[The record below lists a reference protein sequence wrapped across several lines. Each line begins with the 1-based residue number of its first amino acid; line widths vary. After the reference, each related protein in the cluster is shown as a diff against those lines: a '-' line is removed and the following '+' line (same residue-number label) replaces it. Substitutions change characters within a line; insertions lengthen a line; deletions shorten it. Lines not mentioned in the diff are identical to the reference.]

1 MAIKYLGRLRPID
14 FQSPT
19 SFVQM
24 VNVPELQEH
33 SRCAF
38 CHYFQE
44 GRTSDEFF
52 ECSEKRKCGM
62 ESLLFVPMVNISKRK
77 PSILNDFTLTPVT
90 KQITVGNDKR
100 YLQLL
105 SSDVQGYEC
114 NQLCQYYP
122 SRIAA
127 EQSVAECANS
137 HACGRNGSFWDLL
150 TPRYPY
156 LATYPNLKSDIID
169 QNTFVTLDGQV
180 IKGVELDSIFVDEN
194 HYPKAV
200 LSDNS
205 SWFIVNMY
213 WDSPNCGQ
221 VLFAR
226 KDSEPK
232 LWEWKKQI
240 SYFAGASNSLII
252 TDDGQ
257 PITQMLIDYGYPDNN
272 LIRPLKNLAL
282 VRVSSSGS
290 SWFVNDEDYFDEV
303 TTSSYRIIVITS
315 YINGYKYV
323 ISFGNQAQTYLGTKF
338 PDDPPS
344 KWARV
349 SPADFKPTDYRVV
362 TINNYND
369 PMAKWL
375 MRIGVRQSLFF
386 FK

>member
-1 MAIKYLGRLRPID
+1 MAIKYLGKLRPID

-44 GRTSDEFF
+44 GRTSDQFF

-62 ESLLFVPMVNISKRK
+62 ESLLFVPMTNISSRN
-77 PSILNDFTLTPVT
+77 PNITNRFTLTPVT
-90 KQITVGNDKR
+90 KQITIGNDKR

-105 SSDVQGYEC
+105 SSDIQGYEC

-122 SRIAA
+122 ARIAA

-150 TPRYPY
+150 TPRYPF

-169 QNTFVTLDGQV
+169 QNTFVTVDGRV
-180 IKGVELDSIFVDEN
+180 IKDVELDSIYVDEN

-200 LSDNS
+200 LSDGS
-205 SWFIVNMY
+205 SWYIVNMY

-232 LWEWKKQI
+232 LWEWTKQI

-257 PITQMLIDYGYPDNN
+257 PITQMLIDYGYPDSN
-272 LIRPLKNLAL
+272 LIRPLKDLAL

-290 SWFVNDEDYFDEV
+290 SWFVNDEDTFEVV
-303 TTSSYRIIVITS
+303 TTSSYRIIVISS
-315 YINGYKYV
+315 YLNGNKYV
-323 ISFGNQAQTYLGTKF
+323 VSFANQAQTYLGTKF
-338 PDDPPS
+338 PNDPPS

-349 SPADFKPTDYRVV
+349 SPADFAPTDYRVI
-362 TINNYND
+362 TLNSYTD
-369 PMAKWL
+369 EMAQWL
-375 MRIGVRQSLFF
+375 MTIGVRQSLFF

>member
-1 MAIKYLGRLRPID
+1 MSIKYLGKLRPID
-14 FQSPT
+14 FQDKT
-19 SFVQM
+19 SYVQM

-44 GRTSDEFF
+44 GRTSHEFF
-52 ECSEKRKCGM
+52 ECSDKRKCGM
-62 ESLLFVPMVNISKRK
+62 ESLLFVPMVNISRRK

-90 KQITVGNDKR
+90 KQITIGNDKR

-122 SRIAA
+122 ARIAA

-150 TPRYPY
+150 TPRYPF
-156 LATYPNLKSDIID
+156 LETYPNLRSDIID
-169 QNTFVTLDGQV
+169 QNTFVTVDGKV
-180 IKGVELDSIFVDEN
+180 IKNVELDSIYVDEN

-200 LSDNS
+200 LSDGS

-226 KDSEPK
+226 KDSEPR
-232 LWEWKKQI
+232 LWVWSKQI

-257 PITQMLIDYGYPDNN
+257 PITQMLIDYGYPENN
-272 LIRPLKNLAL
+272 LIRPLKDLAL
-282 VRVSSSGS
+282 VRVSSSSS
-290 SWFVNDEDYFDEV
+290 SWFVNDSGYFEEV
-303 TTSSYRIIVITS
+303 ATSSYRIIVITS
-315 YINGYKYV
+315 YLNGYKYV
-323 ISFGNQAQTYLGTKF
+323 ISFGDQAQTFLGTKF

-349 SPADFKPTDYRVV
+349 SPNNFAPTDYRVI
-362 TINNYND
+362 TLNSYD
-369 PMAKWL
+369 DQMAQWL
-375 MRIGVRQSLFF
+375 MTIGVRQSLFF

>member
-1 MAIKYLGRLRPID
+1 MSIKYLGKLRPID
-14 FQSPT
+14 FQDKT
-19 SFVQM
+19 SYVQM

-44 GRTSDEFF
+44 GRTSHEFF
-52 ECSEKRKCGM
+52 ECSDKRKCGM

-114 NQLCQYYP
+114 NQICQYYP

-150 TPRYPY
+150 TPKFPF
-156 LATYPNLKSDIID
+156 LATYPNLRSDLID
-169 QNTFVTLDGQV
+169 QNTFVTVDGKV
-180 IKGVELDSIFVDEN
+180 IKGVELDSIYVDEN

-200 LSDNS
+200 LSDGS

-221 VLFAR
+221 MLFAR
-226 KDSEPK
+226 KDSEPR
-232 LWEWKKQI
+232 LWEWSRNI
-240 SYFAGASNSLII
+240 VNTGDASHSLII
-252 TDDGQ
+252 TDDDQ

-272 LIRPLKNLAL
+272 LIRPLKDLAL

-290 SWFVNDEDYFDEV
+290 SWFVNDDSFFEHV
-303 TTSSYRIIVITS
+303 ATSSYRIIVITS
-315 YINGYKYV
+315 YLNGYKYV
-323 ISFGNQAQTYLGTKF
+323 ISFGDQAQTYLGTKF

-349 SPADFKPTDYRVV
+349 SPNDFTPTDYRVI
-362 TINNYND
+362 TLNSYD
-369 PMAKWL
+369 DQMAQWL
-375 MRIGVRQSLFF
+375 MTIGVRQSLFF

>member
-1 MAIKYLGRLRPID
+1 MAIKYLGKLRPID

-24 VNVPELQEH
+24 VNVPELGEH
-33 SRCAF
+33 QRCAF

-44 GRTSDEFF
+44 GRTSHDFF
-52 ECSEKRKCGM
+52 ECSDKRKCGM

-122 SRIAA
+122 ARIAA

-150 TPRYPY
+150 TPRYPF

-169 QNTFVTLDGQV
+169 QKTFVTAEGQV
-180 IKGVELDSIFVDEN
+180 IKDVELDSIYVDEN

-205 SWFIVNMY
+205 SWYIVNMY

-221 VLFAR
+221 ILFAR
-226 KDSEPK
+226 KDSEPR
-232 LWEWKKQI
+232 LWVWSKQI

-257 PITQMLIDYGYPDNN
+257 PIIQMLIDYGYPDSN
-272 LIRPLKNLAL
+272 LIRPLKDLAL

-290 SWFVNDEDYFDEV
+290 SWFVNDSSYFEEV
-303 TTSSYRIIVITS
+303 ATSSYRIIVITS
-315 YINGYKYV
+315 YLSAYKYV
-323 ISFGNQAQTYLGTKF
+323 ISFGDQAQTYLGTKF
-338 PDDPPS
+338 PGDPPS
-344 KWARV
+344 KWTRV
-349 SPADFKPTDYRVV
+349 SPADFAPKDYRVI
-362 TINNYND
+362 TLNSYTD
-369 PMAKWL
+369 DMAKWL
-375 MRIGVRQSLFF
+375 MHIGVRQSIFF

>member
-1 MAIKYLGRLRPID
+1 MAIKYLGKLRPID
-14 FQSPT
+14 FQDKT
-19 SFVQM
+19 SYVQM
-24 VNVPELQEH
+24 VNVPELGEH
-33 SRCAF
+33 MRCAF

-44 GRTSDEFF
+44 GRTSHEFF
-52 ECSEKRKCGM
+52 ECSDKRKCGM

-90 KQITVGNDKR
+90 KQITIGNDKR

-122 SRIAA
+122 ARIAA

-150 TPRYPY
+150 TPRYPF
-156 LATYPNLKSDIID
+156 LETYPNLKSDIID
-169 QNTFVTLDGQV
+169 QNTFVTADGQV
-180 IKGVELDSIFVDEN
+180 IKDVELDSIYVDEN

-226 KDSEPK
+226 KDSEPR
-232 LWEWKKQI
+232 LWVWSKQI
-240 SYFAGASNSLII
+240 SYFAGASQSLII
-252 TDDGQ
+252 TDDAQ
-257 PITQMLIDYGYPDNN
+257 PITQMLIDYGYPDDN
-272 LIRPLKNLAL
+272 LIRPLKDLAL

-290 SWFVNDEDYFDEV
+290 SWFVNDSSYFEEV
-303 TTSSYRIIVITS
+303 ATSSYRIIVITS
-315 YINGYKYV
+315 YLNGYKYV
-323 ISFGNQAQTYLGTKF
+323 ISFGDQAQTYLGTKF
-338 PDDPPS
+338 PNDPPS

-349 SPADFKPTDYRVV
+349 SPADFAPTDYRVI
-362 TINNYND
+362 TLNSYD
-369 PMAKWL
+369 DQMAQWL
-375 MRIGVRQSLFF
+375 MTIGVRQSLFF

>member
-1 MAIKYLGRLRPID
+1 MAIKYLGKLRPID

-24 VNVPELQEH
+24 VNVPELGEH
-33 SRCAF
+33 QRCAF

-44 GRTSDEFF
+44 GRTSHEFF
-52 ECSEKRKCGM
+52 ECSDKRKCGM
-62 ESLLFVPMVNISKRK
+62 ESLFFVPMVNISKRK

-122 SRIAA
+122 ARIAA

-150 TPRYPY
+150 TPRYPF

-169 QNTFVTLDGQV
+169 QNTFVTVDGQV
-180 IKGVELDSIFVDEN
+180 IKDVELDSIYVDEN

-200 LSDNS
+200 LSDDS

-226 KDSEPK
+226 KDSEPR
-232 LWEWKKQI
+232 LWVWSKQI

-257 PITQMLIDYGYPDNN
+257 PITQMLIDYGYPDSN
-272 LIRPLKNLAL
+272 LIRPLKDLAL
-282 VRVSSSGS
+282 IRVSSSSS
-290 SWFVNDEDYFDEV
+290 SWFVNDSDYFEEV
-303 TTSSYRIIVITS
+303 VTSTYRIIVIKS
-315 YINGYKYV
+315 YLKGYKYV
-323 ISFGNQAQTYLGTKF
+323 ISFGDQAQTYLGKKF
-338 PDDPPS
+338 PGDPPS

-349 SPADFKPTDYRVV
+349 SPADFKPTDYRVI
-362 TINNYND
+362 TLNSYTD
-369 PMAKWL
+369 DMAKWL
-375 MRIGVRQSLFF
+375 MRIGVRQSVFF

>member
-1 MAIKYLGRLRPID
+1 MAIKYLGKLRPID

-19 SFVQM
+19 SFVQII
-24 VNVPELQEH
+24 NVPELGEH
-33 SRCAF
+33 MRCAF

-44 GRTSDEFF
+44 GRTSHEFF
-52 ECSEKRKCGM
+52 ECSDKRKCGM
-62 ESLLFVPMVNISKRK
+62 ESLFFVPMVNISNRK
-77 PSILNDFTLTPVT
+77 PNIINDFTLTPVT
-90 KQITVGNDKR
+90 KQITIGNDKR

-122 SRIAA
+122 ARIAA

-150 TPRYPY
+150 TPRYPF

-169 QNTFVTLDGQV
+169 QNTFVTLDGRV
-180 IKGVELDSIFVDEN
+180 IKDVELDSIYVDEN
-194 HYPKAV
+194 QYPKAV
-200 LSDNS
+200 LSDGS
-205 SWFIVNMY
+205 SWFIVNLY

-226 KDSEPK
+226 KDSEPR
-232 LWEWKKQI
+232 LWVWSKQI
-240 SYFAGASNSLII
+240 SYFAGASQSLII

-257 PITQMLIDYGYPDNN
+257 PITQMLIDYGYPDSN
-272 LIRPLKNLAL
+272 LIRPLKDLAL

-290 SWFVNDEDYFDEV
+290 SWFVNDSDYFEEV
-303 TTSSYRIIVITS
+303 ATSSYRIIVITS
-315 YINGYKYV
+315 YLNGYKYV
-323 ISFGNQAQTYLGTKF
+323 ISFGDQAQTYLGTKF

-349 SPADFKPTDYRVV
+349 SPDDFAPTDYRVI
-362 TINNYND
+362 TLNSYD
-369 PMAKWL
+369 DEMAQWL

>member
-1 MAIKYLGRLRPID
+1 MAIKYLGKLRPID

-44 GRTSDEFF
+44 GRTSEEFF

-122 SRIAA
+122 ARIAA

-150 TPRYPY
+150 TPRYPF

-169 QNTFVTLDGQV
+169 KNTFVTIDGRV
-180 IKGVELDSIFVDEN
+180 IKDVELDSIYVDEN

-200 LSDNS
+200 LSDGS

-232 LWEWKKQI
+232 LWEWTKQI
-240 SYFAGASNSLII
+240 SYFKGASNSLII

-257 PITQMLIDYGYPDNN
+257 PITQMLIDYGYPDSN
-272 LIRPLKNLAL
+272 LIRPLKDLAL
-282 VRVSSSGS
+282 IRVSSSGS
-290 SWFVNDEDYFDEV
+290 SWFVNDEDTFEVV
-303 TTSSYRIIVITS
+303 TTSSYRIIVISS
-315 YINGYKYV
+315 YLNGNKYV
-323 ISFGNQAQTYLGTKF
+323 ISFGDQAQTYLGTKF
-338 PDDPPS
+338 PGDPPS
-344 KWARV
+344 KWTRV
-349 SPADFKPTDYRVV
+349 SPADFAPKDYRVI
-362 TINNYND
+362 TLNSYTD
-369 PMAKWL
+369 DMTRWL
-375 MRIGVRQSLFF
+375 MRIGVRQSVFF

>member
-1 MAIKYLGRLRPID
+1 MAIKYLGKLRPID

-24 VNVPELQEH
+24 VNVPELGEH
-33 SRCAF
+33 QRCAF

-44 GRTSDEFF
+44 GRTSHEFF
-52 ECSEKRKCGM
+52 ECSDKRKCGM
-62 ESLLFVPMVNISKRK
+62 ESLLFVPMLNISKRK

-127 EQSVAECANS
+127 EKSVAECANS

-150 TPRYPY
+150 TPRYPF
-156 LATYPNLKSDIID
+156 LATYPNLKSNIID
-169 QNTFVTLDGQV
+169 QKTYVTAEGQV
-180 IKGVELDSIFVDEN
+180 IKDVELDSIYVDEN

-232 LWEWKKQI
+232 LWEWTKQI

-257 PITQMLIDYGYPDNN
+257 PIIQMLIDYGYPDDN
-272 LIRPLKNLAL
+272 LIRPLKDLAL

-290 SWFVNDEDYFDEV
+290 SWFVNDNSYFEEV
-303 TTSSYRIIVITS
+303 ATSSYRIIVISS
-315 YINGYKYV
+315 YLNGNKYV
-323 ISFGNQAQTYLGTKF
+323 ISFADQAQTYLGTKF

-349 SPADFKPTDYRVV
+349 SPADFAPKDYRVI
-362 TINNYND
+362 TLKSYTD
-369 PMAKWL
+369 DMAKWL

>member
-1 MAIKYLGRLRPID
+1 MAIKYLGKLRPID

-44 GRTSDEFF
+44 GRTSHEFF
-52 ECSEKRKCGM
+52 ECSDKRKCGM
-62 ESLLFVPMVNISKRK
+62 ESLFFVPMVNISKRK
-77 PSILNDFTLTPVT
+77 PSILNEFTLTPVT
-90 KQITVGNDKR
+90 KQITIGNDKR

-122 SRIAA
+122 ARIAA
-127 EQSVAECANS
+127 EQSIAECANS

-150 TPRYPY
+150 TPRYPF
-156 LATYPNLKSDIID
+156 LATYPNLRSDIID
-169 QNTFVTLDGQV
+169 QNTFVTADGQV
-180 IKGVELDSIFVDEN
+180 IKDVELDSIYVDEN

-200 LSDNS
+200 LSDGS

-226 KDSEPK
+226 KDSEPR
-232 LWEWKKQI
+232 LWVWSKQI

-257 PITQMLIDYGYPDNN
+257 PITQMLIDYGYPDSN
-272 LIRPLKNLAL
+272 LIRPLKDLAL

-290 SWFVNDEDYFDEV
+290 SWFVNDSSYFEEV
-303 TTSSYRIIVITS
+303 ATSSYRIIVIKS
-315 YINGYKYV
+315 YLNGNKYV
-323 ISFGNQAQTYLGTKF
+323 ISFGDQAQTYLGTKF
-338 PDDPPS
+338 HDDPPS

-349 SPADFKPTDYRVV
+349 SPNDFAPTDYRVI
-362 TINNYND
+362 TLNSYTD
-369 PMAKWL
+369 DMTKWL

>member
-1 MAIKYLGRLRPID
+1 MAIKYLGKLRPID

-77 PSILNDFTLTPVT
+77 PSILKDFTLTPVT

-169 QNTFVTLDGQV
+169 QKTFVTLDGQV
-180 IKGVELDSIFVDEN
+180 IKDVELDSIYVDEN

-200 LSDNS
+200 LSDGS
-205 SWFIVNMY
+205 SWYIVNLY

-232 LWEWKKQI
+232 LWEWTKQI

-272 LIRPLKNLAL
+272 LIRPLKDLAL

-323 ISFGNQAQTYLGTKF
+323 ISFGDQAQTYLGTKF

>member
-1 MAIKYLGRLRPID
+1 MAIKYLGKLRPID
-14 FQSPT
+14 FQSPS

-52 ECSEKRKCGM
+52 ECSDKRKCGM

-77 PSILNDFTLTPVT
+77 PSILKDFTLTPVT

-150 TPRYPY
+150 TPRYPF

-169 QNTFVTLDGQV
+169 QNTFVTVDGQV
-180 IKGVELDSIFVDEN
+180 IKDVELDSIYVDEN

-232 LWEWKKQI
+232 LWEWTKQI
-240 SYFAGASNSLII
+240 SYFKGASNSLII

-257 PITQMLIDYGYPDNN
+257 PITQMLIDYGYPDDN
-272 LIRPLKNLAL
+272 LIRPLKDLTL

-290 SWFVNDEDYFDEV
+290 SWFVNDEDTFEVV
-303 TTSSYRIIVITS
+303 TTSSYRIIVISS
-315 YINGYKYV
+315 YLNGNKYV
-323 ISFGNQAQTYLGTKF
+323 ISFGDQAQTYLGIKF
-338 PDDPPS
+338 PGDPPS

-349 SPADFKPTDYRVV
+349 SPADFKPTNYRVI
-362 TINNYND
+362 TINSYTD
-369 PMAKWL
+369 DMARWL
-375 MRIGVRQSLFF
+375 VRIGVRQSVFF